1 MHTTPTISE
10 MVPTPKPPSLVE
22 EANPPP
28 VPIGGLR
35 PVPEHLIRRGYAPAL
50 RDARSNSNAYAID
63 PLTGQQVRFDEMEEH
78 MRISLL
84 DPKWKEQKQIEEDR
98 RKDSNLAGLDDINK
112 NLKSFAA
119 RRTDI
124 FGDDEVAIGQVVDG
138 VRNKVQDVGEEHT

>member
-1 MHTTPTISE
+1 MLVDWHDFVVVETISFDEAEELPAPLALGSNMHTTPTISE

-63 PLTGQQVRFDEMEEH
+63 PLTGQQVRQCE
-78 MRISLL
+78 
-84 DPKWKEQKQIEEDR
+84 
-98 RKDSNLAGLDDINK
+98 
-112 NLKSFAA
+112 
-119 RRTDI
+119 
-124 FGDDEVAIGQVVDG
+124 
-138 VRNKVQDVGEEHT
+138 